1 LIPKATM
8 LVNFIALT
16 AGLATTASAQCVGN
30 YFSFYNRP
38 GSAVSYQRVDP
49 ALQPGTASPHM
60 HSFDGG
66 NAVSANTDFAATQS
80 STCTTARVKPDK
92 SLYWRPTLYFNG
104 DVNGTGTKF
113 HRVPEMSTK
122 IYYKFG
128 DGNNWANVTGFPENF
143 NMIAGEPAKRSLG
156 ENTAGVR
163 WACHRPDNQDD
174 SKSIYEKGFPTG
186 FQNCTGGFASE
197 VTFPSCWNG
206 KALDPKKPYDH
217 MAYPNGNSGIG
228 IENCPTT
235 HRAARFPTIFIEY
248 WWDINSFKGMY
259 PADSSPWV
267 LSNGDPTGYSFH
279 ADFLNGWEKGVL
291 EKAIAQ
297 TGGCYC
303 GCGCGQTEMEQ
314 CFGKA
319 NVNVDDNVDSH
330 EWAQCSETS
339 TAEAGEAAPVVDT
352 LPGCNP
358 LQYGPADATPVSG
371 PGCSATAAPP
381 VGGGDKSSS
390 ATGASKT
397 PAVSSPAAT
406 PTEKAS
412 SKYEAG
418 IEPTS
423 SKPETYHSSSK
434 AAKDDAVYPSPTLSL
449 PNKGSD
455 KTPAAASS
463 PQYANGDKEAAKP
476 TPNDALPSLVLVST
490 PAASKPTVS
499 PGGEDEECKAP
510 VYVTV
515 TPTVYVT
522 VGAVA
527 TSCNSATVT
536 KTTTEIATITVPAVG
551 ALAYGSY

>member
-1 LIPKATM
+1 M

-16 AGLATTASAQCVGN
+16 AALATTASAQCVGN

-38 GSAVSYQRVDP
+38 GSAMSYQRVDP
-49 ALQPGTASPHM
+49 ALQPGTASPHL

-66 NAVSANTDFAATQS
+66 NSVSANTNFAATQS
-80 STCTTARVKPDK
+80 SQCTTARVKPDK

-104 DVNGTGTKF
+104 NVNDTGTKF

-128 DGNNWANVTGFPENF
+128 DGNNWANVTAFPEDF
-143 NMIAGEPAKRSLG
+143 NMIAGEPTKRSLG
-156 ENTAGVR
+156 ENAAGVR
-163 WACHRPDNQDD
+163 WACHRPDNKDE
-174 SKSIYEKGFPTG
+174 SFAIFEKGFPSG

-235 HRAARFPTIFIEY
+235 HRAARFPTIFIEFWY
-248 WWDINSFKGMY
+248 DVNSFKGMY
-259 PADSSPWV
+259 PADSVPWV
-267 LSNGDPTGYSFH
+267 LSNGDPTGFSFH

-319 NVNVDDNVDSH
+319 NVNVDDTGDIH
-330 EWAQCSETS
+330 EWAQCAEMS
-339 TAEAGEAAPVVDT
+339 TASASEAAVVVDT

-371 PGCSATAAPP
+371 PGCAATAAPIA
-381 VGGGDKSSS
+381 GGDKSSS

-397 PAVSSPAAT
+397 HAVSSLAAT
-406 PTEKAS
+406 PTEKPS
-412 SKYEAG
+412 SKSESG
-418 IEPTS
+418 IEPKS
-423 SKPETYHSSSK
+423 SET
-434 AAKDDAVYPSPTLSL
+434 AKDDAVYPSLILSL
-449 PNKGSD
+449 PNKGENT
-455 KTPAAASS
+455 TPAATPAATSQTYES
-463 PQYANGDKEAAKP
+463 GDKDVAKP
-476 TPNDALPSLVLVST
+476 TPNDVLPSLAFLST
-490 PAASKPTVS
+490 PAASKPTA
-499 PGGEDEECKAP
+499 PNGGKDEECKAP
-510 VYVTV
+510 IYVTI

-522 VGAVA
+522 VGSVA
-527 TSCNSATVT
+527 TSCNSGTVT
-536 KTTTEIATITVPAVG
+536 KTTTEIATITVPAAG
-551 ALAYGSY
+551 GLAYGSS